1 MSDEISIAGSA
12 SVKQRFSL
20 SDYKSKRGSV
30 YTSPESKGNKTILFE
45 GKTELENL
53 EILLGS
59 TRNQIAIAHNNER
72 PKTPGYSNSADLEGD
87 WGFSSSQKSEN
98 IQQKDHFNQTNSD
111 PWEVKFDLD
120 QTWPTTQSKTP
131 ETPKNDFNDIKES
144 DRNSKSENNKSEH
157 RDNRFK
163 DNRHKSSRS
172 SRNRSRSRSLNRS
185 NNKHRDSRNRNSTRS
200 RHKDRNQNTNRNRS
214 PSNDF
219 NHKPHKSVKNDS
231 TSKNNTN
238 NEKRNGREKNR
249 NHDSERLKTSTEK
262 THSFLD
268 RNRRKSNHIDN
279 NNSSNLKNSKSSDN
293 TSPTTKSNDES
304 RRPHKSNNNDS
315 IKNNTRSN
323 NTRPDNKS
331 LSPIRNHLSDN
342 DTQSK
347 ENRTTKRR
355 DNSREKRSDTY
366 KETSKSSRKRSPG
379 SLSTN
384 QNEKSLSVRAVF
396 PYHDGGIIIGARGSH
411 LTKLRRAV
419 PDVEW
424 QISGNTVEHDDR
436 LLVVKGTPEDIS
448 EAFCELS
455 RHFISQNAYTNIPE
469 FSKSSK
475 NNKDIDS
482 SEPFIAIRFLLPHRT
497 CGSVIGHNNDILNSI
512 RAKSRAYRLKVYH
525 KFFFDSRE
533 RIVEVVGTPNSVR
546 KVTLSICRQVE
557 EFLSGDQHSSLLYK
571 PHPVVLR
578 TAEPLKSECKNG
590 IDLEAAPQHIKES
603 DNNKYYEIQSSKA
616 VSENEPWPSE

>member
-163 DNRHKSSRS
+163 DNRHKSSR
-172 SRNRSRSRSLNRS
+172 N
-185 NNKHRDSRNRNSTRS
+185 
-200 RHKDRNQNTNRNRS
+200 
-214 PSNDF
+214 
-219 NHKPHKSVKNDS
+219 
-231 TSKNNTN
+231 
-238 NEKRNGREKNR
+238 
-249 NHDSERLKTSTEK
+249 
-262 THSFLD
+262 

-571 PHPVVLR
+571 PR
-578 TAEPLKSECKNG
+578 KNG
-590 IDLEAAPQHIKES
+590 LNEFLIDQGASEHSIGLVYNRPSGTPYSRTIEKRMQKRYRSRSRSPTYKRAENILDTSLTCPQ
-603 DNNKYYEIQSSKA
+603 QTLT
-616 VSENEPWPSE
+616 